1 MMKSPEIWKGLLED
15 VSELIYFPVYVE
27 SGRIPESGQK
37 TLGNFPKRSKKS
49 ESDQKVRDWI
59 HLHSLWILCQ
69 TTRIKSETCHMS
81 SSGKRLTGISSGA
94 PMPLPVG
101 GFLPAKLTRSA
112 SKGRIREW
120 FGCSNQ

>member
-1 MMKSPEIWKGLLED
+1 MG
-15 VSELIYFPVYVE
+15 LIYFPVCIE

-94 PMPLPVG
+94 PDA
-101 GFLPAKLTRSA
+101 FAR
-112 SKGRIREW
+112 GRFVAYQTNPQREQ
-120 FGCSNQ
+120 GPH